1 MFSPISSFTL
11 RFLKAPRSYAFVST
25 AFYWHF
31 IQAFSQFL
39 PCEKGVS
46 MSDMCI
52 SRPNRRLTVGYYR
65 KRHED
70 RKTKIPTRY
79 SVHAALSLKGDW
91 LEEAGFK
98 THSRVRVLVEQGKLV
113 IELEAE
119 DAT

>member
-1 MFSPISSFTL
+1 
-11 RFLKAPRSYAFVST
+11 
-25 AFYWHF
+25 
-31 IQAFSQFL
+31 
-39 PCEKGVS
+39 
-46 MSDMCI
+46 MSDISI
-52 SRPNRRLTVGYYR
+52 SRPSRQLSVVYFR

-113 IELEAE
+113 IELVNEEA
-119 DAT
+119 D

>member
-1 MFSPISSFTL
+1 
-11 RFLKAPRSYAFVST
+11 
-25 AFYWHF
+25 
-31 IQAFSQFL
+31 
-39 PCEKGVS
+39 

-52 SRPNRRLTVGYYR
+52 SRPSRHLTVGYFR

-98 THSRVRVLVEQGKLV
+98 PIPGYGCW
-113 IELEAE
+113 
-119 DAT
+119 